1 MATGKVRL
9 FELAKELN
17 MASKDLIA
25 LFGRLG
31 LEAKSQLSV
40 VEPKVADLLRAQL
53 KGAAKPA
60 VKAAPAAPKAA
71 VAAAPAP
78 APVAEPVA
86 VAPVAAAPV
95 AAAPAA
101 VPAPAPRPRCVRR
114 AGDDAEAR
122 YGRPEARAEG
132 SRCGCA
138 RRSGTRRRRTRR
150 CC

>member
-1 MATGKVRL
+1 MATGKVRI

-60 VKAAPAAPKAA
+60 PKAAPAAAKAAAAAPLPAA
-71 VAAAPAP
+71 VAAPAAATPVAEAPAP
-78 APVAEPVA
+78 A
-86 VAPVAAAPV
+86 VAAV
-95 AAAPAA
+95 
-101 VPAPAPRPRCVRR
+101 
-114 AGDDAEAR
+114 
-122 YGRPEARAEG
+122 
-132 SRCGCA
+132 
-138 RRSGTRRRRTRR
+138 
-150 CC
+150 

>member
-1 MATGKVRL
+1 MATGKVRI

-60 VKAAPAAPKAA
+60 AKAAPAAPKATVAAPPAA
-71 VAAAPAP
+71 VAAPAVAVPVAEAPPAPAP
-78 APVAEPVA
+78 AP
-86 VAPVAAAPV
+86 
-95 AAAPAA
+95 APAA
-101 VPAPAPRPRCVRR
+101 ATA
-114 AGDDAEAR
+114 
-122 YGRPEARAEG
+122 
-132 SRCGCA
+132 
-138 RRSGTRRRRTRR
+138 
-150 CC
+150 